1 MITLYLYTALTCF
14 SISGYNCLDQSIL
27 NELSQSDTEDY
38 LNSELNKDCSKSNEG
53 TLTIKGYNVKFSD
66 FIRSNGKL
74 YDLCTGKKIQILN
87 VFVLNSVFIDM
98 DIDASG
104 DELQLTVIAPAWKVY
119 GKRNINLNG
128 FVGKAHD
135 PATAK
140 PGGKGDKHGQPGNP
154 GGPGGSFLG
163 IGNSFF
169 NGNNLTI
176 SANGGNGGRGQNG
189 ANGIDL
195 VLRSSLKY
203 NWVLKFFNSP
213 TLCEYERSKIF
224 LNTNFSQVF
233 LVDNNDQ
240 KSWFECRKVTLRD
253 SHYTNVTYTIKQF
266 ITKDDIERGTGGNG
280 GSGGIGGRPGN
291 VLTVELSSFSLISH
305 FTQSGRKGDDGN
317 GGAGGNPAGLTD
329 VVTVTQTQL
338 FYHVNTKITDEKI
351 KIGYANQPINGL
363 KGINSAGIK
372 NPTQPKAFP
381 KSFKIHYFAV
391 ALIQFKTYL
400 RESSSDPERTK
411 SLLQFHNLIDRNVH
425 VRRMFNT
432 PGFLAEFDSIENH
445 FHTLNNNVD
454 FTPFYVSLLERI
466 PVYVD
471 HGNPIIQDRKVLAYG
486 YSAILGRLYF
496 LQELEESVLVT
507 DVETYLQLTRNKLDE
522 VKYWKNIGFMV
533 QKMVN
538 IDRLKG
544 EYNNRVNSKI
554 EEAQSLVQ
562 TNIMPQIINIEK
574 QFHDNLDYLINE
586 TQKHIITALEEE
598 QQVNMLIN
606 EATQKLFIKLGCN
619 FMIVAGNILLLFRN
633 IYTGIAGISLLI
645 VGTLGKMVVKDT
657 NVPNITKLPPAV
669 ENLNDTLQSF
679 QLLRKDRLS
688 KFLENALQ
696 MANKYPESLNGL
708 SRELVQLSKALA
720 QSTSFS
726 EIQAV
731 EKEMR
736 IVVKRKYD
744 ELNEDGHSDF
754 ISAVALRQGR
764 LRTKL
769 KVPKF
774 GRGPNRGSK
783 KRRKKTDKSQE
794 EYDASTVLETIMNM
808 LDLGLAILDTFKDL
822 MDDMEKLDTLNDLLS
837 KVKGKIK
844 KLYQYL
850 SAVYDVLFPLLDDLS
865 RAISNLSQNLQNL
878 SQIALIVAKYD
889 MKQLL
894 QCITDF
900 ITNFTEEFKAQ
911 AMFINTLN
919 NVQGTFDVL
928 FSVFNQ
934 IQEYVRE
941 INFANQMADLVS
953 EGVTSIA
960 ITDTEYVKSINKLAT
975 TISSNIVLMYYKPAI
990 SAFKQFVFPFAHD
1003 YFKELILPKNLDL
1016 ISNLTDLIISV
1027 DLQIHHLS
1035 NKLQYYKSILKTSHS
1050 GGVHRTKFNSFRLST
1065 KPFFIWKNEQ
1075 HRKMISQLLS
1085 GQEVVAY
1092 ADIKESV
1099 PSKDAVKFSEVGIYL
1114 KTKNQTAQTELN
1126 KYLETLQI
1134 TMLHYGNSYYRY
1146 NHTFYLITSSSVR
1159 ISYSFDN
1166 ENGEPIDRSD
1176 TYDKIKQGT
1185 YMLSPYALWKFKIS
1199 YIHEQLSFDK
1209 LKVYENEVDV
1219 ELVGKGSYIDSTE
1232 LRGTDLK
1239 EDMYYKP
1246 LNAYKALENKSL

>member
-38 LNSELNKDCSKSNEG
+38 LNSELNKDCSKSDEG

-74 YDLCTGKKIQILN
+74 YDLCPGKKIQTLN

-163 IGNSFF
+163 IGDSFF

-189 ANGIDL
+189 ANGFDL
-195 VLRSSLKY
+195 VLRSPLITHPIFMY
-203 NWVLKFFNSP
+203 
-213 TLCEYERSKIF
+213 TILCEVHNPNMY
-224 LNTNFSQVF
+224 LNKNFSHVF
-233 LVDNNDQ
+233 LLNENDQ
-240 KSWFECRKVTLRD
+240 KSWFECRKETIGIFIT
-253 SHYTNVTYTIKQF
+253 YETYTIKQF
-266 ITKDDIERGTGGNG
+266 ITKDEIERGTGGNG

-291 VLTVELSSFSLISH
+291 VLTVELSSFSLILH
-305 FTQSGRKGDDGN
+305 FTQPGRKGDGGN
-317 GGAGGNPAGLTD
+317 GGAGGKPAGLTD
-329 VVTVTQTQL
+329 VLTITYER
-338 FYHVNTKITDEKI
+338 FFIHPKITHDKI
-351 KIGYANQPINGL
+351 QIGYANQPINGL

-372 NPTQPKAFP
+372 NPAQPKAFP
-381 KSFKIHYFAV
+381 KSFKIHYHVV
-391 ALIQFKTYL
+391 ALIQYKTYL

-432 PGFLAEFDSIENH
+432 PGFLAELDSIENH

-454 FTPFYVSLLERI
+454 FTPFYVSLLDRI

-471 HGNPIIQDRKVLAYG
+471 HGNPSIQDRKVLAYV

-574 QFHDNLDYLINE
+574 KFQDNLDYLINE
-586 TQKHIITALEEE
+586 IQKHIITALEEE

-606 EATQKLFIKLGCN
+606 EATLKLFIKLGFN
-619 FMIVAGNILLLFRN
+619 IMIVAGNILLFIPN
-633 IYTGIAGISLLI
+633 IFTGIAGIFLSI
-645 VGTLGKMVVKDT
+645 IGTSGKMFIKDT

-679 QLLRKDRLS
+679 QLLRKDRLN

-708 SRELVQLSKALA
+708 SRELFQLNKALA

-744 ELNEDGHSDF
+744 ELNEDGYSDF

-774 GRGPNRGSK
+774 GGGRNRGSK

-794 EYDASTVLETIMNM
+794 EDDESTVLETIMNM
-808 LDLGLAILDTFKDL
+808 LDLGLGVIDTFKDL

-878 SQIALIVAKYD
+878 SQVALIVAEYD
-889 MKQLL
+889 MKQLF
-894 QCITDF
+894 QSITDF

-960 ITDTEYVKSINKLAT
+960 ITDTEYVKSISKLAT

-1016 ISNLTDLIISV
+1016 QSNLTDLIISV

-1035 NKLQYYKSILKTSHS
+1035 NKLQYYKSIVKTSHS

-1075 HRKMISQLLS
+1075 HREMISQLLS

-1134 TMLHYGNSYYRY
+1134 TMLHFGNSYYRY

-1159 ISYSFDN
+1159 ISFSFDN

-1176 TYDKIKQGT
+1176 TYDKIKQGS

-1199 YIHEQLSFDK
+1199 YIHEKLSFDK

-1239 EDMYYKP
+1239 EDMYYEP

>member
-1 MITLYLYTALTCF
+1 M
-14 SISGYNCLDQSIL
+14 
-27 NELSQSDTEDY
+27 
-38 LNSELNKDCSKSNEG
+38 
-53 TLTIKGYNVKFSD
+53 
-66 FIRSNGKL
+66 
-74 YDLCTGKKIQILN
+74 
-87 VFVLNSVFIDM
+87 
-98 DIDASG
+98 
-104 DELQLTVIAPAWKVY
+104 
-119 GKRNINLNG
+119 
-128 FVGKAHD
+128 
-135 PATAK
+135 
-140 PGGKGDKHGQPGNP
+140 
-154 GGPGGSFLG
+154 
-163 IGNSFF
+163 
-169 NGNNLTI
+169 
-176 SANGGNGGRGQNG
+176 
-189 ANGIDL
+189 
-195 VLRSSLKY
+195 
-203 NWVLKFFNSP
+203 
-213 TLCEYERSKIF
+213 
-224 LNTNFSQVF
+224 
-233 LVDNNDQ
+233 
-240 KSWFECRKVTLRD
+240 
-253 SHYTNVTYTIKQF
+253 
-266 ITKDDIERGTGGNG
+266 
-280 GSGGIGGRPGN
+280 
-291 VLTVELSSFSLISH
+291 
-305 FTQSGRKGDDGN
+305 
-317 GGAGGNPAGLTD
+317 
-329 VVTVTQTQL
+329 
-338 FYHVNTKITDEKI
+338 
-351 KIGYANQPINGL
+351 
-363 KGINSAGIK
+363 
-372 NPTQPKAFP
+372 
-381 KSFKIHYFAV
+381 
-391 ALIQFKTYL
+391 
-400 RESSSDPERTK
+400 
-411 SLLQFHNLIDRNVH
+411 
-425 VRRMFNT
+425 
-432 PGFLAEFDSIENH
+432 
-445 FHTLNNNVD
+445 
-454 FTPFYVSLLERI
+454 
-466 PVYVD
+466 
-471 HGNPIIQDRKVLAYG
+471 
-486 YSAILGRLYF
+486 
-496 LQELEESVLVT
+496 QELEESVLVT

-538 IDRLKG
+538 IELLKG
-544 EYNNRVNSKI
+544 DYNNRVNSKI

-562 TNIMPQIINIEK
+562 TNIMPQIINIETK
-574 QFHDNLDYLINE
+574 FQDNLDYLISE
-586 TQKHIITALEEE
+586 IQKHIITALEEE

-606 EATQKLFIKLGCN
+606 EAKLKLFIKLGCN
-619 FMIVAGNILLLFRN
+619 IMTVAGNILFFIPN
-633 IYTGIAGISLLI
+633 IFTKIAGISLLI
-645 VGTLGKMVVKDT
+645 IGTLGKMVLKDT

-669 ENLNDTLQSF
+669 ENLNDTLQSV
-679 QLLRKDRLS
+679 QLLRKDRLN
-688 KFLENALQ
+688 KCLENALQ

-744 ELNEDGHSDF
+744 ELNGYEIKDGHSNF
-754 ISAVALRQGR
+754 VSTVALRQGR

-774 GRGPNRGSK
+774 GRGRNRGSK
-783 KRRKKTDKSQE
+783 KRQKKTDKSQE
-794 EYDASTVLETIMNM
+794 EDDASTVLETIMNM
-808 LDLGLAILDTFKDL
+808 LDLGLGVFDTFKDL
-822 MDDMEKLDTLNDLLS
+822 MDDIEKVDTLNDLLS
-837 KVKGKIK
+837 KVKSKIK

-919 NVQGTFDVL
+919 NMQGTFDVL

-1003 YFKELILPKNLDL
+1003 YFKEIILPKNLDL
-1016 ISNLTDLIISV
+1016 VSNLTDLIISV

-1075 HRKMISQLLS
+1075 HREMIFQLLS

-1159 ISYSFDN
+1159 ISFSFDN

-1232 LRGTDLK
+1232 LRGIDLK
-1239 EDMYYKP
+1239 EDMYYEP